1 MKTFFCLPQF
11 ICFCLLFVIPLVEF
25 VKSDADEDEDCEF
38 NGWKAAIRLH
48 NWGGNFNFSTKNIQ
62 YPRTTAQVQH
72 VVTHA
77 ARLRVIG
84 SRHSISKIGDS
95 CDTILSTLGMN
106 SVIGF
111 NTKAATVTVQAGI
124 TYTDL
129 MPILYANNFALPN
142 LAATGEITVAGAIQ
156 TGVHGS
162 GIGLQNLPSQV
173 RSLQMVLANGRIAH
187 FDANSPEFNAVTCGL
202 GTFGVVTQVELN
214 LVPSFDV
221 ITYVFTEM
229 PDQNVYEK
237 FDDLQN
243 RGYTVMFRNTLQNAS
258 AWTAVIFTVVANS
271 TQDENLRNLSSL
283 YGANRQ
289 HSNTLISPIFIELN
303 KVQPWYYGLLV
314 YRLGMTGNDGN
325 ELQSEYFV
333 PYKDGISAVKAI
345 SPLYPQIQPLLG
357 AGFFLRTVKEDNFW
371 MSMNYGNE
379 TRLALHFSWVNNR
392 TLVDPVLQQIEEKLL
407 KFDVRP
413 HWAKYYLMKPGQ
425 FLPNYPRLEEFR
437 QLAEA
442 MDPAHKFRNKFI
454 KENVFNEIKE
464 MEMYQ

>member
-1 MKTFFCLPQF
+1 M
-11 ICFCLLFVIPLVEF
+11 
-25 VKSDADEDEDCEF
+25 S
-38 NGWKAAIRLH
+38 NS
-48 NWGGNFNFSTKNIQ
+48 NFRN
-62 YPRTTAQVQH
+62 
-72 VVTHA
+72 
-77 ARLRVIG
+77 L
-84 SRHSISKIGDS
+84 D
-95 CDTILSTLGMN
+95 
-106 SVIGF
+106 
-111 NTKAATVTVQAGI
+111 
-124 TYTDL
+124 
-129 MPILYANNFALPN
+129 ANNFALPN
-142 LAATGEITVAGAIQ
+142 LAATAEITVAGAIQ

-173 RSLQMVLANGRIAH
+173 RSLQMVLANGKIEH
-187 FDANSPEFNAVTCGL
+187 FDKNSPEFNAVTCGL
-202 GTFGVVTQVELN
+202 GTFGVV
-214 LVPSFDV
+214 PR
-221 ITYVFTEM
+221 M

-237 FDDLQN
+237 FDDLQS
-243 RGYTVMFRNTLQNAS
+243 RGYTVTFMNTLQNVS

-325 ELQSEYFV
+325 EIQSEYFV
-333 PYKDGISAVKAI
+333 PYKYGISAVKAI

-357 AGFFLRTVKEDNFW
+357 AGFLLRTIKEDNFW

-413 HWAKYYLMKPGQ
+413 HWAKHYLMKPCQ
-425 FLPNYPRLEEFR
+425 FLPNYPRLDEF
-437 QLAEA
+437 
-442 MDPAHKFRNKFI
+442 K
-454 KENVFNEIKE
+454 
-464 MEMYQ
+464 